1 MYLYLLVICHLNE
14 KQNKQRR
21 PAGSN
26 SGDYQSAV
34 ARSDRSSFHVRLDVC
49 KCLGLRSNWEFV
61 EAVTTNLQSLHR
73 IVRLSTCV

>member
-1 MYLYLLVICHLNE
+1 M
-14 KQNKQRR
+14 KRR

-49 KCLGLRSNWEFV
+49 KLFV
-61 EAVTTNLQSLHR
+61 LAYDQIHEWAQRTSEIFFNTRREISYLQAVM
-73 IVRLSTCV
+73 